1 IPRKRG
7 GRGVAAMNTEAVCSA
22 LSVDQTSEILMI
34 TKSGQAMRCPVIN
47 IRETNRGSKGVKL
60 VDLRAK
66 DILIGVSEVVE
77 LDEDKEDDPEIVEE
91 VEGNDVILEEKPSD
105 Q

>member
-1 IPRKRG
+1 
-7 GRGVAAMNTEAVCSA
+7 
-22 LSVDQTSEILMI
+22 MI

-60 VDLRAK
+60 VDLRTK

-77 LDEDKEDDPEIVEE
+77 LDEDMEDDSEIVEE
-91 VEGNDVILEEKPSD
+91 VEGSDVILEEKPSD